1 MATLLREEILKAK
14 NTRLVMMKSL
24 KEDAE
29 AKDLSLMGNIQTVV

>member
-24 KEDAE
+24 KEAAE
-29 AKDLSLMGNIQTVV
+29 GKDLSLMGNIQTVV